1 MRAFRSALVLALASA
16 AFTLFASARQWVH
29 LTYREAGWPTINLD
43 LSGRELDPLPAGL
56 ALLVVTAILA
66 LLISRGLA
74 HRVLALVIAL
84 AGVVIA
90 VASWRAGAQVEH
102 LASLADYLEESLG
115 RTATGQT
122 TQTSTFWW
130 IASLVCGLL
139 LVLAGAALVTSGHD
153 RPRGSSN
160 YERPSA
166 NAAHLSPWQAL
177 DHGVDP
183 TSTPDR

>member
-1 MRAFRSALVLALASA
+1 MRAFRSALILALASA
-16 AFTLFASARQWVH
+16 AFTLFASARQWVQ
-29 LTYREAGWPTINLD
+29 LTYREVGWPTINLA

-66 LLISRGLA
+66 LSISRGLA
-74 HRVLALVIAL
+74 HRALALVIAA
-84 AGVVIA
+84 AGLVIA
-90 VASWRAGAQVEH
+90 VASWRAGAQLDR

-130 IASLVCGLL
+130 TISLVCG
-139 LVLAGAALVTSGHD
+139 VFIALAGAAMVARGHD

-160 YERPSA
+160 YERPSTDT
-166 NAAHLSPWQAL
+166 AHLSPWQAL
-177 DHGVDP
+177 DQGVDP
-183 TSTPDR
+183 TATPDR